1 MEKTLNLL
9 MGRQLSGPQLKALG
23 VALDS
28 TKLKQRPA
36 VIVKKGRIFC
46 QRCGFQ
52 APRANYT
59 LPDKSYYCPACLAW
73 GRLTTT
79 MSLYSI
85 PEANDFKKYSQ
96 DLLEKKPRLSLWQK
110 KAAKELLQTVKRKQ
124 ERLLWAVTGAGK
136 TEMLF
141 EALNF
146 ALLDQQRVCLATPR
160 VDVCNE
166 LYPRLCQAFPK
177 VKSCLLYQNSGQE
190 YTYTQLVVC
199 TVHQLL
205 RFYHAF
211 DLLVIDEVDAFPYV
225 NDRQLHYAVTHAKKI
240 NSSTLYLT
248 ATPDRYLKQQIHQNK
263 LAVTCLP
270 LRHHRHLLPEI
281 TLVKLRFPK
290 QKIEERTKKYLIKWV
305 KNKIPFLVFVPQ
317 IAMLKPILKEL
328 QHLWPTLNGECV
340 SALDPD
346 RLQKVKNLRAGI
358 DQYLVTTTILERGI
372 TITRLNVMVLQADA
386 PLFSETVLVQIAGR
400 VGRDK
405 DYPSGEVVFTYQEMT
420 FALRAAKKQ
429 IKLLNQKAEQLL
441 KNDEMS
447 TL

>member
-9 MGRQLSGPQLKALG
+9 MGRQVSSPQLQALG

-28 TKLKQRPA
+28 TEFKQRPA
-36 VIVKKGRIFC
+36 VIIKKGRLFC

-52 APRANYT
+52 APRTDYA

-96 DLLEKKPRLSLWQK
+96 DLLEKKTRLSLWQK

-146 ALLDQQRVCLATPR
+146 ALLNQQRVCLATPR
-160 VDVCNE
+160 VDVYNE

-177 VKSCLLYQNSGQE
+177 VKSSLLYQNSGQE

-225 NDRQLHYAVTHAKKI
+225 NDHQLHYAVANAKKI

-248 ATPDRYLKQQIHQNK
+248 ATPDRYLKQQIHQEK

-270 LRHHRHLLPEI
+270 LRYHRHLLPEI
-281 TLVKLRFPK
+281 TLVKLYFPK
-290 QKIEERTKKYLIKWV
+290 QKIEARIKRYLAKWI
-305 KNKIPFLVFVPQ
+305 KNKTPFLVFVPQ
-317 IAMLKPILKEL
+317 IALLKPILEEL
-328 QHLWPTLNGECV
+328 QHFWPAIKGECV

-346 RLQKVKNLRAGI
+346 RLQKVKNLRTGS
-358 DQYLVTTTILERGI
+358 DRYLVTTTILERGI
-372 TITRLNVMVLQADA
+372 TIARLNVMVLQADA
-386 PLFSETVLVQIAGR
+386 PIFSETVLVQIAGR

-405 DYPSGEVVFTYQEMT
+405 DYPTGDVILAYQEMT
-420 FALRAAKKQ
+420 SALRAAKKQ
-429 IKLLNQKAEQLL
+429 IKLLNKKATQLL
-441 KNDEMS
+441 KNDEVS

>member
-9 MGRQLSGPQLKALG
+9 MGRQLSGPQLRALG
-23 VALDS
+23 VALDL
-28 TKLKQRPA
+28 TELKKRPA
-36 VIVKKGRIFC
+36 VITKKGRLFC

-52 APRANYT
+52 APRANYA

-85 PEANDFKKYSQ
+85 PEANDFKKYPQ
-96 DLLEKKPRLSLWQK
+96 DLLEKKPRLSFWQK
-110 KAAKELLQTVKRKQ
+110 KAAKELLQTVKLKQ

-177 VKSCLLYQNSGQE
+177 VKSSLLYQNSGQE
-190 YTYTQLVVC
+190 YAYTQLVVC

-205 RFYHAF
+205 RFYRAF

-225 NDRQLHYAVTHAKKI
+225 DDRQLHYAVANAKKI

-248 ATPDRYLKQQIHQNK
+248 ATPDRYLKQQIHQKK

-270 LRHHRHLLPEI
+270 LRYHRHLLPEI

-290 QKIEERTKKYLIKWV
+290 QKIEVRTKKYLAKWI
-305 KNKIPFLVFVPQ
+305 KNKTPFLVFVPQ
-317 IAMLKPILKEL
+317 IALLKPILKEL
-328 QHLWPTLNGECV
+328 QHLWPAINGECV

-346 RLQKVKNLRAGI
+346 RLQKVKNLRTGN
-358 DQYLVTTTILERGI
+358 DCYLVTTTILERGI
-372 TITRLNVMVLQADA
+372 TIARLNVMVLQADA
-386 PLFSETVLVQIAGR
+386 PIFSETVLVQIAGR
-400 VGRDK
+400 VGRAK
-405 DYPSGEVVFTYQEMT
+405 DYPAGDVVFAYQEMT
-420 FALRAAKKQ
+420 SALRAAKKQ

-441 KNDEMS
+441 KDDEVS

>member
-9 MGRQLSGPQLKALG
+9 MGRQLSGPQLKSLG

-52 APRANYT
+52 APRANYA

-290 QKIEERTKKYLIKWV
+290 QKIEERTKKYLIEWV
-305 KNKIPFLVFVPQ
+305 KNMK
-317 IAMLKPILKEL
+317 
-328 QHLWPTLNGECV
+328 
-340 SALDPD
+340 
-346 RLQKVKNLRAGI
+346 
-358 DQYLVTTTILERGI
+358 
-372 TITRLNVMVLQADA
+372 
-386 PLFSETVLVQIAGR
+386 
-400 VGRDK
+400 
-405 DYPSGEVVFTYQEMT
+405 
-420 FALRAAKKQ
+420 
-429 IKLLNQKAEQLL
+429 
-441 KNDEMS
+441 
-447 TL
+447 